1 MWRECVTATDC
12 QIYAGTATNPR
23 PTTLENLTAYCGL
36 FYEGSTLRP
45 CRHAISANGRYL
57 LAQPVPRGGGDQQL
71 TVDVWD
77 LDTRQRHDLTWP
89 TAKFEPTVNGGYN
102 RGVVFSPDGSW
113 LFALQPTG
121 RITAVQWATS
131 RTIEFDVVTPLT
143 QPVNIGVNPFG
154 VLVVGS

>member
-1 MWRECVTATDC
+1 MKARRFDP
-12 QIYAGTATNPR
+12 AGTP
-23 PTTLENLTAYCGL
+23 
-36 FYEGSTLRP
+36 
-45 CRHAISANGRYL
+45 SARTEDTCSPSPYREEE
-57 LAQPVPRGGGDQQL
+57 ADEQL

-77 LDTRQRHDLTWP
+77 LDTGQRHDLTWP